1 MVSNANDFSL
11 LENGLLCVAI
21 AVRWSLFDLVIF
33 LLRIY
38 EHKLKEKIVN
48 IHFLKY
54 LHFKKNEKSHN
65 SKKRLG
71 WTIDFAMLLSLFYY
85 FETGSQVL

>member
-54 LHFKKNEKSHN
+54 LHFKKM
-65 SKKRLG
+65 KRAIILRR
-71 WTIDFAMLLSLFYY
+71 D
-85 FETGSQVL
+85 